1 MGNLKK
7 KNIIILI
14 ILAII
19 TLTIGCTAKFIH
31 DRNTAKEKAT
41 KVVIQYMKK
50 ENNIE
55 LVVTNVKIEHL
66 EREGFITVGG
76 YDKNNKQK
84 RYYVV
89 INKIQNYTVDYW
101 GDAK

>member
-1 MGNLKK
+1 MVAS
-7 KNIIILI
+7 II
-14 ILAII
+14 
-19 TLTIGCTAKFIH
+19 LTIGCTVSFIH
-31 DRNTAKEKAT
+31 NRNNAKEKAT
-41 KVVIQYMKK
+41 EVAIQYMKK

-55 LVVTNVKIEHL
+55 FVVTNVKIEHL
-66 EREGFITVGG
+66 EREGFITVRG

-84 RYYVV
+84 RYYTV